1 MRDRRKRAR
10 GSPRTGVG
18 SLFARL
24 DRKLFGKRAGLGV
37 FGLDAGLTIAF
48 IIMVM
53 TGVALA
59 LTKGLPIIFQTIANG
74 LDFAPLLIHIPGIA
88 GQPFF
93 SETMS
98 SALLP
103 SGPVGIFSVSTVMG
117 ELYGKLQ
124 VIALA
129 GFIVAMIIMGITYAS
144 EQFNLVSKGT
154 AFQLLTES
162 GFILILLFLFP
173 IIFNG
178 AAVVVNGL
186 NQQVILRAA
195 GKTPTDMIREV
206 AYASTVFGMSD
217 WTPFFPIVNIGDAIM
232 AIIMAMAT
240 FAAMFSVFVTG
251 VMRLILLAVV
261 AGAFPLILIFRL
273 IPPLRGISSNLQG
286 SLIGLIVASIL
297 ISLVFRVSWGV
308 ISGGGLGVIMMWA
321 VGCGTLITA
330 SFLTFSLTTGF
341 GGLGKMIFGGMVGPA
356 SGIAGGAIAAGGGLA
371 IGAGLGAGTAGVT
384 ALRGIG
390 EFGTRAAV
398 AEVGRGVLSAA
409 AVGARAG
416 PVGALI
422 TAPGAAKEAALTAQ
436 AKHFLEDVQQM
447 EGTPPFG
454 TFLEDFA
461 SPAHRNALSWVERSD
476 LHWAQEKTA
485 GSVIAQELNEGR
497 LTEDMLRRMYVEAK
511 YHPESRSKFNHFV
524 KVVERSGITRPQLE
538 NALKAAYANIKSD
551 PMYGEDHANLWL
563 RSLHNRALG
572 KEPFAKLGH
581 GEVFGTPVVGIE
593 GGG

>member
-1 MRDRRKRAR
+1 MRTRKRACGNLR
-10 GSPRTGVG
+10 ARVG
-18 SLFARL
+18 SFFACL
-24 DRKLFGKRAGLGV
+24 EGKIFGKRAQLGL

-48 IIMVM
+48 IIAIM
-53 TGVALA
+53 TGAAIA
-59 LTKGLPIIFQTIANG
+59 LTKGLPAIFKAIADG

-93 SETMS
+93 NETMS

-103 SGPVGIFSVSTVMG
+103 AGPVGIFSVSTVMG
-117 ELYGKLQ
+117 ELFGKFQL
-124 VIALA
+124 IALA
-129 GFIVAMIIMGITYAS
+129 GFIVAVIIMGITYAS

-162 GFILILLFLFP
+162 GFVLILLFIFP

-195 GKTPTDMIREV
+195 GKTPTDIIKEV

-217 WTPFFPIVNIGDAIM
+217 WTPFFPFVNIGDAIM
-232 AIIMAMAT
+232 AIIMSTAT

-261 AGAFPLILIFRL
+261 AGAFPLILILRL
-273 IPPLRGISSNLQG
+273 IPPLRGIASNLQG
-286 SLIGLIVASIL
+286 TLIGLIVASIL
-297 ISLVFRVSWGV
+297 ISIVFRVSWGV
-308 ISGGGLGVIMMWA
+308 VSGGGLGTIMMWA

-356 SGIAGGAIAAGGGLA
+356 SAIAGGAIAAGGGLA
-371 IGAGLGAGTAGVT
+371 IGAGLGTAGAGAT
-384 ALRGIG
+384 ALRGVG
-390 EFGTRAAV
+390 EFGLRAATS
-398 AEVGRGVLSAA
+398 EVLRGTVSGA

-416 PVGALI
+416 PVGAI
-422 TAPGAAKEAALTAQ
+422 FAAPGAGKEAALTAQ
-436 AKHFLEDVQQM
+436 SKHFLEGVERM

-461 SPAHRNALSWVERSD
+461 SPEHRNALSNVERSD

-485 GSVIAQELNEGR
+485 GEVIARELNEGR
-497 LTEDMLRRMYVEAK
+497 LNEDMLQKMYVEAK
-511 YHPESRSKFNHFV
+511 FHPKSKSKFNHYLNVV
-524 KVVERSGITRPQLE
+524 KRSGIGRQQLE
-538 NALKAAYANIKSD
+538 NALKAAYADIKSD
-551 PMYGEDHANLWL
+551 PTYGEDHANLWL

-572 KEPFAKLGH
+572 RNAFDRLGQ
-581 GEVFGTPVVGIE
+581 GMVLGSQVVGIE